1 MSAHLFEQDSSPD
14 PAPLRSQRMTA
25 DEAKAVID
33 LWQRERDEQTGL
45 TDRPAVPDVAEG
57 LDIGV
62 EDVQRLLAEIRE
74 RRAGEERALAY
85 EQELAEIRLA
95 EEERKLAEV
104 KRQRAEL
111 RRESVEAGRGT
122 SMLYQAQT
130 IPQRGRPL
138 HARTQLDY
146 RYKPAALIFGI
157 VVYLIMRFVVLAPS
171 SQPIHLS
178 SFTTAHDA
186 QGKIILEE
194 ATCKD
199 GSAIDVP
206 CDDETIARETSLIQ
220 KEQDD
225 ADFARKTAA
234 LQAKHDKQVA
244 DAKKQLHDRKQQAHR
259 RDY

>member
-1 MSAHLFEQDSSPD
+1 MSAQRFEPDSSFD

-62 EDVQRLLAEIRE
+62 EDVQRLLAEVRE

-111 RRESVEAGRGT
+111 RREQAAGQGVDT
-122 SMLYQAQT
+122 PYQAYAT
-130 IPQRGRPL
+130 PQRRQPL
-138 HARTQLDY
+138 QAKTQLDA
-146 RYKPAALIFGI
+146 RHKAGGLVLGI

-171 SQPIHLS
+171 SQSIHLS

-199 GSAIDVP
+199 GSANDVS

-225 ADFARKTAA
+225 AAVAHEAAA
-234 LQAKHDKQVA
+234 LQAARDKQVA
-244 DAKKQLHDRKQQAHR
+244 GAKKQLHDRKQAHR
-259 RDY
+259 RDH